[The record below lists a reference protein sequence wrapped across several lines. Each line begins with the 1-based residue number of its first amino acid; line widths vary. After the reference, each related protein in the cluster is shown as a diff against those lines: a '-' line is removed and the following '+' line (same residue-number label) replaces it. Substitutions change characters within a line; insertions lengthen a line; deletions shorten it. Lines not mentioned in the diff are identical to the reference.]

1 MSDLPFSLVFPL
13 FFFFFPSRVRQAFE
27 RRFVTSIFE
36 RVLDFAF
43 LKDDGGRVESRN
55 ERRMYVRIAEKKFSV
70 DFSRRRF
77 FNIFF
82 FIRFDKVFFDVNRN
96 EWWTYML
103 NMFAQI
109 LIHNF

>member
-36 RVLDFAF
+36 RVLDFTF

-82 FIRFDKVFFDVNRN
+82 LSDLIKCFS
-96 EWWTYML
+96 ML
-103 NMFAQI
+103 IETNG
-109 LIHNF
+109 LIETNSGRTC